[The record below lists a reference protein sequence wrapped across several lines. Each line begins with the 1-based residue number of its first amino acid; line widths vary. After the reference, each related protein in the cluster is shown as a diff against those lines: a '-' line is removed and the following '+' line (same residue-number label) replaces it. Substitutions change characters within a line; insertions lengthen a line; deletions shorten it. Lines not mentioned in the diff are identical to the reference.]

1 MIEIPKSI
9 DLIHN
14 GNIVLLNNFKYS
26 IMNEK
31 KCYSNLL
38 IKRIEKITL

>member
-14 GNIVLLNNFKYS
+14 GNIVLLNNFKCS
-26 IMNEK
+26 KTDREK
-31 KCYSNLL
+31 NA
-38 IKRIEKITL
+38 IQIF